1 MVRSQTLLPPPRRGS
16 RYYKLTLNDI
26 PEIMSMLNLGSG
38 VDYRE
43 GYVNVDI
50 HPATRLIYQN
60 FYVEAVD
67 VIADLNVGFP
77 FRDEVFD
84 EVLARQVLEHLED
97 VDMAVIECNRV
108 LRPGGILTGVVPYFK
123 SDGAYRLAHR
133 FLFSEYDVRS
143 LAKYGFRIMN
153 LERRSPLRLPFKR
166 YLGLFLWN
174 IYRTVEFTFEKT
186 ADFLGSRRKAY

>member
-1 MVRSQTLLPPPRRGS
+1 MPR
-16 RYYKLTLNDI
+16 
-26 PEIMSMLNLGSG
+26 LNLGSG

-50 HPATRLIYQN
+50 HPAAVLIYQN
-60 FYVEAVD
+60 FYVEDVD

-77 FRDEVFD
+77 FRNGVFD
-84 EVLARQVLEHLED
+84 EVLARQVLEHLKD
-97 VDMAVIECNRV
+97 VDMAVMECNRV
-108 LRPGGILTGVVPYFK
+108 LRHGGLLKGVVPYFK

-143 LAKYGFRIMN
+143 LAKYGFRVLR

-166 YLGLFLWN
+166 YLDLFLWN
-174 IYRTVEFTFEKT
+174 VYRTVEFTFEKKT
-186 ADFLGSRRKAY
+186 DFTRA